1 MPTRRRDGGRPDELL
16 SSAASKNEAHCTPHA
31 AAMDGFYREW
41 RQESSPWGEAHKSEV
56 EGGGTF
62 RSTFLLF
69 LAVFALLNVVG
80 KYIGKR
86 RPNSPLSTRPTVL
99 AGTFHALATSI
110 ISIYLLVARPP
121 GDVIEGNEQQNGT
134 AVTAI
139 NWSLWQT
146 VAIPLSL
153 AYFAADA
160 AWYCLPRSDGL
171 IFFHHLLMCF
181 CHYPII
187 NRSGATLAGGGD
199 APFSTWLSV
208 VGYTSEVS
216 TCLMNYRWYLLQTL
230 EADWVGFA
238 IVNVLVVMSWSYRI
252 VLFVY
257 LLLWEIIPRTPQY
270 VETKQLLTYIIMFS
284 GHAIIGALSV
294 YWLQLMCKGGIKGLL
309 TFRKKKRSH
318 LNGTGGFSFGDDI
331 GREARGQDEK
341 LEHNLIQQGLAEAKD
356 YVDGS
361 LFPSSSKRKAL

>member
-1 MPTRRRDGGRPDELL
+1 M
-16 SSAASKNEAHCTPHA
+16 
-31 AAMDGFYREW
+31 
-41 RQESSPWGEAHKSEV
+41 
-56 EGGGTF
+56 
-62 RSTFLLF
+62 
-69 LAVFALLNVVG
+69 
-80 KYIGKR
+80 
-86 RPNSPLSTRPTVL
+86 
-99 AGTFHALATSI
+99 
-110 ISIYLLVARPP
+110 
-121 GDVIEGNEQQNGT
+121 
-134 AVTAI
+134 TAI

-187 NRSGATLAGGGD
+187 NRAGATLAGGGD

-238 IVNVLVVMSWSYRI
+238 IVNVLVVISWSYRI

-257 LLLWEIIPRTPQY
+257 LLLWEIIPRMLQY

-284 GHAIIGALSV
+284 GHVIIGALSV

-341 LEHNLIQQGLAEAKD
+341 LEHNLIQQGLAEAKG

-361 LFPSSSKRKAL
+361 LFPSRSKRKAL